1 MTLVRDIYGMKSV
14 WRFSAALGTCCGSM
28 HVCLEDAVT
37 CVKALTHEYEVVI
50 SKTIQSGE
58 NGVALEVII
67 SPQECIQTDVSYP
80 ML

>member
-1 MTLVRDIYGMKSV
+1 
-14 WRFSAALGTCCGSM
+14 M
-28 HVCLEDAVT
+28 HACLEDAVT
-37 CVKALTHEYEVVI
+37 RVMALTHEYEVVI

-67 SPQECIQTDVSYP
+67 SPKECMQTDLSYP